1 MKNRVLSFLKKYWLY
16 ILLSVI
22 MVVGLYLSSHYAYLY
37 ETGSEGDMIR
47 FDLGDLY
54 LIYGLPLCSLIY
66 GCLSFIK
73 VKKIWLPQ
81 LILFTTI
88 FLHWFIYGIDA
99 LFWGGTYP
107 WSAVPVLF
115 SLIGTRITVLIYKV
129 IKSIKERKNQKP

>member
-1 MKNRVLSFLKKYWLY
+1 MKNRFLNFLKKYWLC
-16 ILLSVI
+16 ILLSLI
-22 MVVGLYLSSHYAYLY
+22 MVAGLYLSSHYADLY

-54 LIYGLPLCSLIY
+54 LIYGLPLYSLIY

-81 LILFTTI
+81 LILFTIT
-88 FLHWFIYGIDA
+88 FLHWFIYGVDA
-99 LFWGGTYP
+99 LFWGGTYL

-115 SLIGTRITVLIYKV
+115 SLIGTRITVFIYKI
-129 IKSIKERKNQKP
+129 IKSIKEHKNQKP